1 MNVTAFVLRAGL
13 SGILVAAV
21 ALIARR
27 SPVAGAVVASL
38 PLVSVLGMVFL
49 WTDTHDPERIARH
62 AGATL
67 WYVLPSLPMF
77 ALIPALLRH
86 GVSFWVSLG
95 AGCALTVALYLAT
108 SIIAAR
114 FGVAL

>member
-1 MNVTAFVLRAGL
+1 MAYTAFIARAALAGL
-13 SGILVAAV
+13 IVAAV

-27 SPVAGAVVASL
+27 SPVAGAIVASL
-38 PLVSVLGMVFL
+38 PLVSVLGMIFL
-49 WTDTHDPERIARH
+49 WHDTHDPERLATH

-77 ALIPALLRH
+77 LLIPALLRH
-86 GVSFWVSLG
+86 GVTFWTSLL
-95 AGCALTVALYLAT
+95 AGCALTVLLYLAT
-108 SIIAAR
+108 SWIAAR

>member
-1 MNVTAFVLRAGL
+1 MTIAAFAMRAAV
-13 SGILVAAV
+13 SGVIVAAV

-27 SPVAGAVVASL
+27 SPAAGALVAAL
-38 PLVSVLGMVFL
+38 PLVSVLGMIWL
-49 WTDTHDPERIARH
+49 WHDTRDPERLAAH

-86 GVSFWVSLG
+86 GVGFWPSLA
-95 AGCALTVALYLAT
+95 AGCALTIALYLVT
-108 SIIAAR
+108 VLIAAR
-114 FGVAL
+114 FGVVL